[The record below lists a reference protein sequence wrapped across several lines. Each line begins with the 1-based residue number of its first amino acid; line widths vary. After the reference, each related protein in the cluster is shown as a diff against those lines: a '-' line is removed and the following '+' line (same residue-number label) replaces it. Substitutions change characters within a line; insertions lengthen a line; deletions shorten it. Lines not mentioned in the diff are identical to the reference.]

1 LHTPARQSF
10 AQIWARLSGK
20 RACHPQPLYQGKS
33 QMNPSQLDRWRTR
46 YQQSRRQFLRRAGYA
61 AGATAA
67 ATLVPL
73 HEFAAPPA
81 QAQKLRVII
90 VGAGLSGLCCAYELE
105 QLGHEVV
112 ILEAETSHVGGRVR
126 TARLDNGQ
134 YGELGAMRIP
144 AVHNLTRYYIK
155 LFGLS
160 LRKFVQSNPEGFYFI
175 RGQRVRVKDE
185 IQLNQLFS
193 LSPQE
198 AGLSIFDNWQ
208 RAVLNILEGM
218 TQDELD
224 DLRNP
229 VFKTAK
235 VRALDQISLEAAL
248 KQAGM
253 SPEAIELLASA
264 WGFETSLQTGFTTI
278 LREEHE
284 AIWSGDFDEVVGGL
298 DLLPRAFAARLH
310 TKPRMG
316 CVVTKIE
323 QNSFTRKAAAI
334 FTEQGEEK
342 RVEGD
347 FLISTLPLGVMSR
360 VQFTPE
366 LSGPKLRAMR
376 QVTYDSST
384 KVLATARRRFWE
396 TEDGI
401 YGGGTYTDLPLGIA
415 YYPADN
421 ADARDAAVSAQPA
434 TMLASY
440 TWGQQARRLSPIPHA
455 ERARVV
461 LENLAR
467 IHPQLQQPGLILQT
481 ASMAWDNHPYSSG
494 AFAWFSP
501 GQHETLYQHLIA
513 PEGRLFFAG
522 EHASLTPT
530 WQQGALES
538 AQRVLKQLLPAWP
551 PNLR

>member
-1 LHTPARQSF
+1 
-10 AQIWARLSGK
+10 
-20 RACHPQPLYQGKS
+20 
-33 QMNPSQLDRWRTR
+33 MNPSQRDSLREQF
-46 YQQSRRQFLRRAGYA
+46 QQSRRQFLRRAGYA
-61 AGATAA
+61 VA
-67 ATLVPL
+67 ATTLTPL
-73 HEFAAPPA
+73 DHWYASPA
-81 QAQKLRVII
+81 QNQKLRVII

-105 QLGHEVV
+105 RLGHEVV
-112 ILEAETSHVGGRVR
+112 LLEAETSHVGGRVR
-126 TARLDNGQ
+126 TARLENGQ

-144 AVHNLTRYYIK
+144 AVHDLTRHYIK
-155 LFGLS
+155 LFGLP
-160 LRKFVQSNPEGFYFI
+160 LRKFVQSNPEGFYYL

-185 IQLNQLFS
+185 FQLNQLFA

-198 AGLSIFDNWQ
+198 AGLSIFDNWN
-208 RAVLNILEGM
+208 RAVLSLLESL
-218 TQDELD
+218 TPEELE
-224 DLRNP
+224 DLRSP

-235 VRALDQISLEAAL
+235 VRALDQISLEMAF

-264 WGFETSLQTGFTTI
+264 WGFEASLQTGVTTI

-298 DLLPRAFAARLH
+298 DLLPRAFAARLR

-316 CVVTKIE
+316 CIVTKIE
-323 QNSFTRKAAAI
+323 QNSFTRKAAAT
-334 FTEQGEEK
+334 FKEQGEEK

-347 FLISTLPLGVMSR
+347 YLICTLPLGVLSR
-360 VQFTPE
+360 IQITPDI
-366 LSGPKLRAMR
+366 SGPKLRAMR
-376 QVTYDSST
+376 QITYDSST
-384 KVLATARRRFWE
+384 KVLATTRQRFWE
-396 TEDGI
+396 SEEGI
-401 YGGGTYTDLPLGIA
+401 FGGGTYTDLPLGIA

-421 ADARDAAVSAQPA
+421 AAAQDASVSAQPA
-434 TMLASY
+434 TLLASY
-440 TWGQQARRLSPIPHA
+440 TWGQQARRLAAVPHA
-455 ERARVV
+455 ERAQVV
-461 LENLAR
+461 LENLAKV
-467 IHPQLQQPGLILQT
+467 HPQLQQPGMVLQT

-501 GQHETLYQHLIA
+501 GQHETLYQHLIS

-551 PNLR
+551 PA

>member
-1 LHTPARQSF
+1 MKSS
-10 AQIWARLSGK
+10 QID
-20 RACHPQPLYQGKS
+20 
-33 QMNPSQLDRWRTR
+33 QLREQF
-46 YQQSRRQFLRRAGYA
+46 QQSRRQFLRRAGYA
-61 AGATAA
+61 VSGTAMV
-67 ATLVPL
+67 TLAPL
-73 HEFAAPPA
+73 EHLYAMPT
-81 QAQKLRVII
+81 QGQKLRVII

-112 ILEAETSHVGGRVR
+112 VLEADTRHIGGRVR
-126 TARLDNGQ
+126 TARLEDGQ

-144 AVHNLTRYYIK
+144 AVHDLTRHYIR
-155 LFGLS
+155 LFGLT

-185 IQLNQLFS
+185 IQLNQFFT
-193 LSPQE
+193 LSPSE
-198 AGLSIFDNWQ
+198 TSLSIFDNWNN
-208 RAVLNILEGM
+208 AVLKILESL
-218 TQDELD
+218 TPEELA

-235 VRALDQISLEAAL
+235 IRALDQLSLEAVF

-253 SPEAIELLASA
+253 SPEAIELLSSA
-264 WGFETSLQTGFTTI
+264 WGFETSLQTAFTTI

-298 DLLPRAFAARLH
+298 DLLPRAFAERLRA
-310 TKPRMG
+310 KPRQG

-323 QNSFTRKAAAI
+323 QNSFTKKAAAI
-334 FTEQGEEK
+334 YQEQGETK

-347 FLISTLPLGVMSR
+347 YLICTLPLGVMSR

-366 LSGPKLRAMR
+366 LPGPKLRAMR

-384 KVLATARRRFWE
+384 KVLATTRQRFWE
-396 TEDGI
+396 TEEGI
-401 YGGGTYTDLPLGIA
+401 YGGGTYTDLPVGIT

-421 ADARDAAVSAQPA
+421 ATAKDAAVSARPA
-434 TMLASY
+434 TILASY
-440 TWGQQARRLSPIPHA
+440 TWGQQARRLAAIPHA
-455 ERARVV
+455 ERAQVV

-467 IHPQLQQPGLILQT
+467 VHPQLLQSGMVLQT

-513 PEGRLFFAG
+513 PDGRLFFAG
-522 EHASLTPT
+522 EHASFTPT

-538 AQRVLKQLLPAWP
+538 AQRVLKQLLPSWP
-551 PNLR
+551 PNQS

>member
-1 LHTPARQSF
+1 MKPSHVEQLR
-10 AQIWARLSGK
+10 AQF
-20 RACHPQPLYQGKS
+20 
-33 QMNPSQLDRWRTR
+33 
-46 YQQSRRQFLRRAGYA
+46 QQSRRQFLRRAGYA
-61 AGATAA
+61 VGSAA
-67 ATLVPL
+67 VTTLVPL
-73 HEFAAPPA
+73 DNLYALTS
-81 QAQKLRVII
+81 QAQKQRVII

-112 ILEAETSHVGGRVR
+112 VLEADANHIGGRVR
-126 TARLDNGQ
+126 TARLENGQ

-144 AVHNLTRYYIK
+144 AVHNLTRYYIRQ
-155 LFGLS
+155 FGLS

-185 IQLNQLFS
+185 IQLNQLFT
-193 LSPQE
+193 LSPSE
-198 AGLSIFDNWQ
+198 TSLSIFDNWNNS
-208 RAVLNILEGM
+208 VLKILESL
-218 TQDELD
+218 TPEELD

-235 VRALDQISLEAAL
+235 IRALDQLSLEAVF

-253 SPEAIELLASA
+253 SPEAIELLSSA
-264 WGFETSLQTGFTTI
+264 WGFETSLQTAFTTI

-284 AIWSGDFDEVVGGL
+284 AIWAGDFDEVVGGL
-298 DLLPRAFAARLH
+298 DLLPQAFAARLR
-310 TKPRMG
+310 TKPKQG

-323 QNSFTRKAAAI
+323 QNSFTKKAAA
-334 FTEQGEEK
+334 TYQEQGEEK

-347 FLISTLPLGVMSR
+347 FLICTLPLGVMSR
-360 VQFTPE
+360 VQFLPE
-366 LSGPKLRAMR
+366 LTGPKLRAMR

-384 KVLATARRRFWE
+384 KVLATARQRFWE
-396 TEDGI
+396 TEEGI
-401 YGGGTYTDLPLGIA
+401 YGGGTYTDLPVGIA
-415 YYPADN
+415 YYPSDN
-421 ADARDAAVSAQPA
+421 VTAKDATVSAAPA
-434 TMLASY
+434 TILASY
-440 TWGQQARRLSPIPHA
+440 TWGQQARRLAAVPHS
-455 ERARVV
+455 ERAKVV
-461 LENLAR
+461 IENLAR
-467 IHPQLQQPGLILQT
+467 VHPQLLQPGMVQQT

-538 AQRVLKQLLPAWP
+538 AQRVLKQLLPGWP
-551 PNLR
+551 PNAR